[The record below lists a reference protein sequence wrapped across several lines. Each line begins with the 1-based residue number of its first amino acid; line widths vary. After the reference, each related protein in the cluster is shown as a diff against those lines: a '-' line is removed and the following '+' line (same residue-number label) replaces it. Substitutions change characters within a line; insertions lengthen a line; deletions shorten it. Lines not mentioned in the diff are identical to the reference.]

1 MVLKLNEDPV
11 DWPTNILYTTFGMEV
26 IDASDEESNEV
37 QSKSNATRRRQ
48 GLVDEVIIDG
58 FSVLA
63 SPASPGARSLY

>member
-26 IDASDEESNEV
+26 IDEESNEV